1 MEQNTVKEASLMP
14 SPQAKPLQMSPLQQ
28 ELLQRMVQR
37 TTSAQ
42 RLVKRGHIILEAA
55 QGMSNTKIAQ
65 HQQVDYETVRRWRDR
80 WHAAQA
86 RLQVIEATGKPK
98 LLSQAIEVLLSDEQR
113 PGAPATFTFEQFM
126 RIMAL
131 ACETPAAVDRPVS
144 SWTPRELADEAVKR
158 GIVKQISPRTVERF
172 LKGERFAAASQA
184 VLAHSSSR
192 RPHGSG
198 RADPHGL

>member
-1 MEQNTVKEASLMP
+1 MP
-14 SPQAKPLQMSPLQQ
+14 FPQAKPLHVSPLQQ

-55 QGMSNTKIAQ
+55 TGMSTTQIAAQ
-65 HQQVDYETVRRWRDR
+65 QQVDSETVRRWRDR

-86 RLQVIEATGKPK
+86 RLQALEASGKPK

-131 ACETPAAVDRPVS
+131 ACETPASADRPVS

-158 GIVKQISPRTVERF
+158 GMVEQISPRTVERF
-172 LKGERFAAASQA
+172 LKGARFTAPSQA
-184 VLAHSSSR
+184 LLAHSATRGPR
-192 RPHGSG
+192 RTGRTDLHGV
-198 RADPHGL
+198 PGL

>member
-1 MEQNTVKEASLMP
+1 MP
-14 SPQAKPLQMSPLQQ
+14 FPQAKPLHVSPLQH

-42 RLVKRGHIILEAA
+42 RLVKRGHTILEAA
-55 QGMSNTKIAQ
+55 TGMSTTQIAA

-80 WHAAQA
+80 WHAAQT
-86 RLQVIEATGKPK
+86 RLQAVEASGKPK

-131 ACETPAAVDRPVS
+131 ACETPASADRPVS
-144 SWTPRELADEAVKR
+144 SWTPRELADEAIKR
-158 GIVKQISPRTVERF
+158 GIVEQISPRTVERF
-172 LKGERFAAASQA
+172 LKGDRFTAPSQA
-184 VLAHSSSR
+184 LLAHSAARGPR
-192 RPHGSG
+192 RTG
-198 RADPHGL
+198 RADLYGVPGL